1 VDYADLERA
10 HELDIVLKRPVT
22 IVRGENARVWDDR
35 GREYVDCVSAHGVAN
50 LGHGH
55 PRVVAAIREQ
65 AGRLVALSNAFYNDQ
80 RARLVQRL
88 VEIAPPGLRRAFLC
102 NSGTE
107 SIEAAIKF
115 ARFATGR
122 TDFVCAA
129 GGFHGRTLGALSAT
143 HRPEYREPFEPLVP
157 GFHFAPF
164 NDFAPLEA
172 LVTDRTA
179 GVILE
184 PVQGESG
191 VHVGDP
197 DYFRRVR
204 GLCDERG
211 VLLVLDEVQTGF
223 CRTGAMFACEHF
235 DVSPDLMCLAK
246 AMGGGLPVGAVL
258 CSERVTPPTG
268 RHGTTFGGNPL
279 SCAAALA
286 AIEAMIDEDLA
297 AQAREKGDWLVARLR
312 EAPLGKVR
320 EIRHKGL
327 MIGIEVREPAVPL
340 VLALVE
346 AGVLTFPAGSS
357 VIRVFPPLTIER
369 ELLEVV
375 ADRLARVL

>member
-1 VDYADLERA
+1 
-10 HELDIVLKRPVT
+10 
-22 IVRGENARVWDDR
+22 
-35 GREYVDCVSAHGVAN
+35 
-50 LGHGH
+50 
-55 PRVVAAIREQ
+55 
-65 AGRLVALSNAFYNDQ
+65 
-80 RARLVQRL
+80 
-88 VEIAPPGLRRAFLC
+88 
-102 NSGTE
+102 
-107 SIEAAIKF
+107 
-115 ARFATGR
+115 
-122 TDFVCAA
+122 
-129 GGFHGRTLGALSAT
+129 
-143 HRPEYREPFEPLVP
+143 
-157 GFHFAPF
+157 
-164 NDFAPLEA
+164 
-172 LVTDRTA
+172 
-179 GVILE
+179 
-184 PVQGESG
+184 
-191 VHVGDP
+191 
-197 DYFRRVR
+197 
-204 GLCDERG
+204 
-211 VLLVLDEVQTGF
+211 
-223 CRTGAMFACEHF
+223 MFACEHF
-235 DVSPDLMCLAK
+235 GVSPDLMCLAK